1 MATLADELANDF
13 LDDGSDVDNEENGVD
28 SETEAL
34 SAPVSKKARTEGGL
48 SALNGDEDA
57 EDEEM
62 VDEGLLGEAEEETE
76 ARLDAERKG
85 QMPKDMRSV
94 ASFMKS
100 LGPVLEVSEALLLN
114 HLIKIYNQSE
124 HRSDFRLLRTGHRP
138 LSVFII

>member
-28 SETEAL
+28 LEPDTLAGP
-34 SAPVSKKARTEGGL
+34 ASKKARTDGGL
-48 SALNGDEDA
+48 PVLDGDEDV
-57 EDEEM
+57 EDEDM
-62 VDEGLLGEAEEETE
+62 GDDAQLGEAEEETE

-100 LGPVLEVSEALLLN
+100 LGPVLEVSEALLSNPFDQDL
-114 HLIKIYNQSE
+114 QS
-124 HRSDFRLLRTGHRP
+124 
-138 LSVFII
+138 I